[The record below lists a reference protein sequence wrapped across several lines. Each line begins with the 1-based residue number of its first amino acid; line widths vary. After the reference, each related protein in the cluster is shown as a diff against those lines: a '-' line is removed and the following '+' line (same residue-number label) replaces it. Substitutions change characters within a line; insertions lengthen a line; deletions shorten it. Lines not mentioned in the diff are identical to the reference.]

1 MSAVPSFTSSTDL
14 IEWLMQEEREAVK
27 SYHAK
32 ATRIKDPR
40 LQSLLTRLAEMRA
53 RSIAELE
60 SEVSEIRSQAEITT
74 QINAMFW

>member
-27 SYHAK
+27 SYQAK

>member
-32 ATRIKDPR
+32 ATRITDPR
-40 LQSLLTRLAEMRA
+40 LQDLLTRLAEMRA

-60 SEVSEIRSQAEITT
+60 SEVSEMRSQAEITT

>member
-1 MSAVPSFTSSTDL
+1 MSAVQSFTSSTDL

-27 SYHAK
+27 SYNAK
-32 ATRIKDPR
+32 ATRVDDPR
-40 LQSLLTRLAEMRA
+40 LQILLNRLAEIRS

>member
-32 ATRIKDPR
+32 ATRIDDPR
-40 LQSLLTRLAEMRA
+40 LQGLLTRLADMRA
-53 RSIAELE
+53 RSIAEME

>member
-1 MSAVPSFTSSTDL
+1 MSAVQSFTSSTDL
-14 IEWLMQEEREAVK
+14 IEWLMQEEREALK

-32 ATRIKDPR
+32 ATRVDDPR
-40 LQSLLTRLAEMRA
+40 LQVLLNRLAEIRS